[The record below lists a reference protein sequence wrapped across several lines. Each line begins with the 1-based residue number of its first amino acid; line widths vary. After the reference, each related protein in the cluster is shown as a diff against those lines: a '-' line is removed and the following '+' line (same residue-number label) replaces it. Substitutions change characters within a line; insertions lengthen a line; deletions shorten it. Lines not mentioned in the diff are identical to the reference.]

1 MSIDL
6 LHYKNA
12 SRMAPHT
19 HTHARNTC
27 KHHMH
32 YVHAVQQLLTI
43 PVVALLITNSSTSI
57 QRLTS
62 LQPMEHISVIRE
74 KERRGIDEDKT
85 GEREREGGRGRGR
98 RERKERDYYISSSCS
113 VC

>member
-1 MSIDL
+1 
-6 LHYKNA
+6 
-12 SRMAPHT
+12 
-19 HTHARNTC
+19 
-27 KHHMH
+27 MH

-85 GEREREGGRGRGR
+85 GERERGGGGEGEEEERGKKG
-98 RERKERDYYISSSCS
+98 ITI
-113 VC
+113 

>member
-1 MSIDL
+1 
-6 LHYKNA
+6 
-12 SRMAPHT
+12 MAPHT
-19 HTHARNTC
+19 HTHMYITCNTC

-32 YVHAVQQLLTI
+32 YVHVVQQALTI

-62 LQPMEHISVIRE
+62 LQPLEHISAIRE

-85 GEREREGGRGRGR
+85 GERG
-98 RERKERDYYISSSCS
+98 RERGEEEERGKEGITI
-113 VC
+113 

>member
-1 MSIDL
+1 M
-6 LHYKNA
+6 HQEWH
-12 SRMAPHT
+12 HT

-43 PVVALLITNSSTSI
+43 PVVALLITSSSTSI

-85 GEREREGGRGRGR
+85 GERERERGREGEEEE
-98 RERKERDYYISSSCS
+98 REKEGITI
-113 VC
+113 